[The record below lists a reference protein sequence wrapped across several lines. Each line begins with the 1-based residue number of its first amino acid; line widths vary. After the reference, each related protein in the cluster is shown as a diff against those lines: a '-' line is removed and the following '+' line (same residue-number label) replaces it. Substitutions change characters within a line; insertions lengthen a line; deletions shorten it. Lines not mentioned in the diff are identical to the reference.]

1 MYISML
7 KRRGKPLDAKG
18 IEVIKAMSAEE
29 LEKQMELEK
38 TLLKDD
44 SSIFGKTLDRQ
55 FKVQK
60 QAQSRSSKVLDP
72 IIQKLTGSKTLE
84 DTIEKVESGE
94 LTDSKVIA
102 RQLSND
108 LAALLLPVGVKLGVT
123 AQEEAQINTALTKFK
138 NLQNFFD
145 SDEIVGV
152 IPKAY
157 LDQMKVELQIFKA
170 RYLDLFKRSAEGLKK
185 EFHGL
190 PEEYH
195 DISDNVIDAR
205 TQAILGD
212 AASSPQTRQVS
223 KPFGLTEEQTKR
235 YEELKAKQ
243 EGRYEEWKAK
253 QEGR

>member
-1 MYISML
+1 
-7 KRRGKPLDAKG
+7 
-18 IEVIKAMSAEE
+18 
-29 LEKQMELEK
+29 
-38 TLLKDD
+38 
-44 SSIFGKTLDRQ
+44 
-55 FKVQK
+55 
-60 QAQSRSSKVLDP
+60 
-72 IIQKLTGSKTLE
+72 
-84 DTIEKVESGE
+84 
-94 LTDSKVIA
+94 
-102 RQLSND
+102 

-123 AQEEAQINTALTKFK
+123 AQEEAQINTARTKFENFK
-138 NLQNFFD
+138 NFFD
-145 SDEIVGV
+145 SSEIRGV

-157 LDQMKVELQIFKA
+157 LDQMKVELKIFKD

-212 AASSPQTRQVS
+212 AASPPQTQQVS
-223 KPFGLTEEQTKR
+223 KPFGLTEEQRKR